1 MEKLSSI
8 LKVIAITVG
17 IVILVLIVCGSLF
30 LYLSPQFGGRP
41 NAEQKKKYALA
52 PNYSNGKFIN
62 QTNTEMHMDL
72 ATIASVLRDQV
83 KGIPNSRPSSPLP
96 IVPVDSL
103 YIQEN
108 MANSIIWF
116 GHSSFFVK
124 LNGLNILIDPM
135 FGDAPAPHP
144 MVGGKRFEYELP
156 IIPEKLPEIEVV
168 VYSHDHYDHLDYS
181 SVRKLKDKVKQFYV
195 PLGVG
200 AHLKAWGVANEKI
213 HEMNWDDSVK
223 YNGITFIC
231 TPARH
236 FSGRSL
242 TDRNASLWSSWVIKS
257 SDINL
262 YFSGDSGYGPHFKT
276 IGKTYGPFDLALLEC
291 GQYDKRWENIHM
303 LPEQTVMAA
312 KDVQAKLF
320 MPIHW
325 GAFRLA
331 MHPWTDPIERVGKSA
346 KEIGIPYIAPKIGE
360 VVKIGEGDGSVA
372 YWWRGL

>member
-8 LKVIAITVG
+8 LKMIAITVG

-236 FSGRSL
+236 FSGRCL

>member
-1 MEKLSSI
+1 M
-8 LKVIAITVG
+8 V
-17 IVILVLIVCGSLF
+17 
-30 LYLSPQFGGRP
+30 
-41 NAEQKKKYALA
+41 
-52 PNYSNGKFIN
+52 
-62 QTNTEMHMDL
+62 
-72 ATIASVLRDQV
+72 
-83 KGIPNSRPSSPLP
+83 
-96 IVPVDSL
+96 
-103 YIQEN
+103 
-108 MANSIIWF
+108 

>member
-8 LKVIAITVG
+8 LKMIAITVG

-346 KEIGIPYIAPKIGE
+346 KEIGIPYKAPKIGE

>member
-8 LKVIAITVG
+8 LKMIAITVG

-30 LYLSPQFGGRP
+30 LYLSPQFGGRL

-320 MPIHW
+320 MPIDW

>member
-8 LKVIAITVG
+8 LKMIAITVG

-96 IVPVDSL
+96 VVPVDSL

-116 GHSSFFVK
+116 GHSSLFVG

-144 MVGGKRFEYELP
+144 RVGGNGFGYELP
-156 IIPEKLPEIEVV
+156 LIPEKLPDIEVV

>member
-8 LKVIAITVG
+8 LKMIAITVG

-52 PNYSNGKFIN
+52 PNYSNGKFVN

>member
-200 AHLKAWGVANEKI
+200 AHLKAWGIANEKI

>member
-8 LKVIAITVG
+8 LKMIAITVG

-331 MHPWTDPIERVGKSA
+331 MHPWTDPIERVGKPA

>member
-8 LKVIAITVG
+8 LKMIAITVG

-124 LNGLNILIDPM
+124 LNGLTILIDPM

>member
-8 LKVIAITVG
+8 LKMIAITVG

-30 LYLSPQFGGRP
+30 LYLSPQFGGRL

>member
-8 LKVIAITVG
+8 LKMIAITVG